1 MQPITAPVPEHW
13 SVQEVAARLHVSEST
28 IRRRI
33 AEGAFPGAFRV
44 GRKLIRIPITDLEAY
59 RRRQRYLG
67 PSTEAPPRWD
77 ADDAHQAGGVA

>member
-1 MQPITAPVPEHW
+1 MPEHW

-28 IRRRI
+28 IRRRL

-44 GRKLIRIPITDLEAY
+44 GRKLIRIPAPDLEAY

-67 PSTEAPPRWD
+67 PSTEPPEPAATW
-77 ADDAHQAGGVA
+77 DAHQAGGAA

>member
-1 MQPITAPVPEHW
+1 VQPITAPVPEHW

-28 IRRRI
+28 IRRRL

-44 GRKLIRIPITDLEAY
+44 GRKLIRIPAPDLEAY

-67 PSTEAPPRWD
+67 PAAEPVTRWD
-77 ADDAHQAGGVA
+77 ADDAHQAGGAA